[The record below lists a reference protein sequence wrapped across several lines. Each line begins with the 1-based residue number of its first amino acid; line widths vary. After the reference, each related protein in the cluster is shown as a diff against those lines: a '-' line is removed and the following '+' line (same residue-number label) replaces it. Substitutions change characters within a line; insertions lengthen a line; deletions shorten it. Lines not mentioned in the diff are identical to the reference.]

1 MSNEI
6 QLCDQ
11 FIYTTA
17 EINQKK
23 GYQVIAKSAGIDDN
37 IINKLSNYLYPIGIT
52 PNLHKTSKSLVVVD
66 NEYVAYSVVKNIGNG
81 YDGRSGTLYTHTIVI
96 DIDKFKK
103 LDYNSKVFDEY
114 IIDDYNIRGILEQLK
129 IKPIKP
135 NIDFS
140 YLKKYDKDFLI
151 IILSAMMN
159 NHKFAIINNIDIDLI
174 QNLLLLLPINIRLV
188 PFSTQVAKPDKQ
200 PNYKIIQSSF
210 HIQTKLNDDF
220 IIIDKNSSKYD
231 EQYTSPNVK
240 KFIDILYSA
249 DDQKIQIAQD
259 DLLRGTEE
267 KQKIPT
273 QDDLLRGTEEKQKIP
288 TQDEIKINFDLFD
301 VDKLCDIGAHGEFLS
316 LHKQIVRLYGKPI
329 FDEHAIIISGVI
341 REKLDDLL
349 IMNNKQYLGTENS
362 LIILSISK
370 IILNYLTYM
379 KNKKTK
385 KNNKK
390 ISQLIRNGI
399 IDYQSLT
406 DSYLNELRNY
416 F

>member
-103 LDYNSKVFDEY
+103 LDFNSKVFDEY

-159 NHKFAIINNIDIDLI
+159 NHKFAIINNIDNDLI

-249 DDQKIQIAQD
+249 DDQKIQMA
-259 DLLRGTEE
+259 
-267 KQKIPT
+267 

-288 TQDEIKINFDLFD
+288 TQDEIKISFDLFD
-301 VDKLCDIGAHGEFLS
+301 VDKLCDIMENGEFLS
-316 LHKQIVRLYGKPI
+316 LHEQIVQLYGKLI
-329 FDEHAIIISGVI
+329 FDEHAITISGEI

-349 IMNNKQYLGTENS
+349 IMNNKQYLGTKNS

-370 IILNYLTYM
+370 IILNYLIYM

-385 KNNKK
+385 KTNKK

>member
-1 MSNEI
+1 MSDEI

-103 LDYNSKVFDEY
+103 LDFNSKVFDEY

-151 IILSAMMN
+151 IILSAM
-159 NHKFAIINNIDIDLI
+159 I
-174 QNLLLLLPINIRLV
+174 
-188 PFSTQVAKPDKQ
+188 
-200 PNYKIIQSSF
+200 
-210 HIQTKLNDDF
+210 
-220 IIIDKNSSKYD
+220 
-231 EQYTSPNVK
+231 
-240 KFIDILYSA
+240 
-249 DDQKIQIAQD
+249 
-259 DLLRGTEE
+259 
-267 KQKIPT
+267 
-273 QDDLLRGTEEKQKIP
+273 
-288 TQDEIKINFDLFD
+288 
-301 VDKLCDIGAHGEFLS
+301 
-316 LHKQIVRLYGKPI
+316 
-329 FDEHAIIISGVI
+329 
-341 REKLDDLL
+341 
-349 IMNNKQYLGTENS
+349 
-362 LIILSISK
+362 
-370 IILNYLTYM
+370 
-379 KNKKTK
+379 
-385 KNNKK
+385 
-390 ISQLIRNGI
+390 
-399 IDYQSLT
+399 
-406 DSYLNELRNY
+406 
-416 F
+416 

>member
-1 MSNEI
+1 MSDEI

-103 LDYNSKVFDEY
+103 LDFNSKVFDEY

-159 NHKFAIINNIDIDLI
+159 NHKFAIINNIDNDLI
-174 QNLLLLLPINIRLV
+174 QNLLLLLPINMRLV

-231 EQYTSPNVK
+231 ERYISPNVK

-249 DDQKIQIAQD
+249 DYRKIQIAQD

-273 QDDLLRGTEEKQKIP
+273 H
-288 TQDEIKINFDLFD
+288 DEIKISFDLFD
-301 VDKLCDIGAHGEFLS
+301 IDKLCGITANDEFLS
-316 LHKQIVRLYGKPI
+316 LHKKIVQLYGKPI
-329 FDEHAIIISGVI
+329 FDEYAISISGKI

-349 IMNNKQYLGTENS
+349 IVNNKQYLGAENS
-362 LIILSISK
+362 VIILSISK
-370 IILNYLTYM
+370 IILDYLTDQ
-379 KNKKTK
+379 KK
-385 KNNKK
+385 
-390 ISQLIRNGI
+390 
-399 IDYQSLT
+399 LT
-406 DSYLNELRNY
+406 
-416 F
+416 

>member
-1 MSNEI
+1 MSNET

-96 DIDKFKK
+96 GIDKFKK
-103 LDYNSKVFDEY
+103 LDFNSKVFDKY
-114 IIDDYNIRGILEQLK
+114 LIDDYHIRGILEQLK
-129 IKPIKP
+129 IKPIDP
-135 NIDFS
+135 NIDFP
-140 YLKKYDKDFLI
+140 YLKKYDGDFLI

-174 QNLLLLLPINIRLV
+174 QNLLLLLPINMRLV

-220 IIIDKNSSKYD
+220 IIIDKNLSKYD
-231 EQYTSPNVK
+231 ERYMSPNAK

-249 DDQKIQIAQD
+249 DKHKMQIAQD
-259 DLLRGTEE
+259 DLLRDIKKE
-267 KQKIPT
+267 QKIHT
-273 QDDLLRGTEEKQKIP
+273 QDKIYTQDKIQINSDLLDI
-288 TQDEIKINFDLFD
+288 
-301 VDKLCDIGAHGEFLS
+301 DKLSDILANGELLS
-316 LHKQIVRLYGKPI
+316 LHKKIVQLYDKQIFNEY
-329 FDEHAIIISGVI
+329 AITISGKI
-341 REKLDDLL
+341 REELDDLL
-349 IMNNKQYLGTENS
+349 IVHNKQYLGKENL

-370 IILNYLTYM
+370 IILDYLTDM

-385 KNNKK
+385 KTNKK
-390 ISQLIRNGI
+390 ISQLIRKEITN
-399 IDYQSLT
+399 YQLFT
-406 DSYLNELRNY
+406 NSYLNEIKNY
-416 F
+416 Y